1 MIWKTIFNIANQSFH
16 GISNNVINNHYGSF
30 GTVNVD
36 NVGTIFLAAQD
47 WPALKKTSLEISWRT
62 LR

>member
-1 MIWKTIFNIANQSFH
+1 MKNHFNIANQSFH
-16 GISNNVINNHYGSF
+16 GISKHVINNNFGSF
-30 GTVNVD
+30 GTLNVD

>member
-1 MIWKTIFNIANQSFH
+1 MENHFNIANQSFH
-16 GISNNVINNHYGSF
+16 GISNNVINNNFGSF
-30 GTVNVD
+30 GSINVD
-36 NVGTIFLAAQD
+36 NVGAIFLAAQD